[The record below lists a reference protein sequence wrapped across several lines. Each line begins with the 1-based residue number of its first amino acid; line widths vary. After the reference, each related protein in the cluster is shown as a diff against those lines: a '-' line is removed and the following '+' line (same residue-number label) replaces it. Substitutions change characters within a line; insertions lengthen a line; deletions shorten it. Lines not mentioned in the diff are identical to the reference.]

1 MKKILTR
8 AAALLMAGTLIITLF
23 GCEQSE
29 PHPENEIIEY
39 TITAEPQ
46 SLDPQ
51 IAADYSS
58 ILLITNLF
66 EGLVREGADGEIK
79 SGAAKSWDISENGEK
94 YTFHLY
100 EDTCWSNG
108 DRVTADDFV
117 FGITRALDP
126 ITRSETAPEL
136 FIIKNAADFHSGK
149 EVSLGVNAPDENT
162 VEITLEYPTD
172 ALLSVLTLPAAMPC
186 EEKFFSETHGK
197 YGKEPEL
204 LITNG
209 PFAIRENY
217 GWDHGKYIYIRRS
230 ENYKAGNPALPLG
243 VNFTISDAP
252 ADRIAAITSENTD
265 LIEIF
270 GSDLYRAEQ
279 SGLTVTTTA
288 NTLWGI
294 CFNTDIKAFKNAKL
308 RVALLGSL
316 DRKTLLD
323 DVPESY
329 IKTSQLIAD
338 KISFGGIPYR
348 KTVGDITLDKAQ
360 DPHQM
365 FDRAVSELLEKEI
378 ELKNSYTVICLDDDT
393 SSAVVTE
400 LLATWN
406 EVTGSYFNKEPL
418 SRSELEQR
426 IAGGDYEI
434 AVAPLN
440 TSVDSPMEF
449 LSAFR
454 SDSMNNF
461 IRLNYPKYDE
471 FIDAAAGSTAALDMI
486 SSLHQAEKYLIEY
499 GYLYPLYYESRYF
512 ASLKTL
518 GGELFT
524 THNTA
529 IDFTNANKF
538 TEEDNEDN
546 RHLD

>member
-1 MKKILTR
+1 MKNTLKRTASLLLIC
-8 AAALLMAGTLIITLF
+8 ALFFTLF
-23 GCEQSE
+23 GCEKDE

-39 TITAEPQ
+39 TLASEPL

-58 ILLITNLF
+58 VLLITNLF
-66 EGLVREGADGEIK
+66 EGLVREASDGSIK
-79 SGAAKSWDISENGEK
+79 PGAARSWDVSENGEK

-108 DRVTADDFV
+108 DAVTADDFV
-117 FGITRALDP
+117 FGIKRALDP
-126 ITRSETAPEL
+126 VTRSDTAPEL
-136 FIIKNAADFHSGK
+136 FIIKNGADYHKGADV
-149 EVSLGVNAPDENT
+149 ELGVTAPDKNT

-186 EEKFFSETHGK
+186 QEKFFSDTHGK

-209 PFAIRENY
+209 PFAIKKEY
-217 GWDHGKYIYIRRS
+217 GWDHNKYIYIRRS
-230 ENYKAGNPALPLG
+230 ENYNAANPALPLG
-243 VNFTISDAP
+243 VNFTIGSAP
-252 ADRIAAITSENTD
+252 ADRVAAITSKQTD

-279 SGLTVTTTA
+279 SGLTVQTTA
-288 NTLWGI
+288 NALWGV

-323 DVPESY
+323 NVPESY
-329 IKTSQLIAD
+329 VKTSQLIAD

-348 KTVGDITLDKAQ
+348 KTVGDVTLDKAQ

-365 FDRAVSELLEKEI
+365 FERAVSELSEKEI
-378 ELKNSYTVICLDDDT
+378 ELKKTYTVICPDDDT
-393 SSAVVTE
+393 SSAIVTK
-400 LLATWN
+400 LLAQWN
-406 EVTGSYFNKEPL
+406 EVTGRYFNKEPL
-418 SRSELEQR
+418 PRAELEQR
-426 IAGGDYEI
+426 ILSGDYEI
-434 AVAPLN
+434 AAAPLN

-449 LSAFR
+449 FSSFR
-454 SDSMNNF
+454 SDSSNNF

-471 FIDAAAGSTAALDMI
+471 FIDRAASSANAADMI
-486 SSLHQAEKYLIEY
+486 SSLNEAEKYLIEY

-512 ASLKTL
+512 ASLSTFDGVTFCTK
-518 GGELFT
+518 
-524 THNTA
+524 NMA
-529 IDFTNANKF
+529 IDFTEAKKIR
-538 TEEDNEDN
+538 ED
-546 RHLD
+546 

>member
-1 MKKILTR
+1 MKDLIKR
-8 AAALLMAGTLIITLF
+8 AAALILAASLFITLP
-23 GCEQSE
+23 GCGHDE
-29 PHPENEIIEY
+29 PHPEDEIIEY
-39 TITAEPQ
+39 NLTAEPL

-58 ILLITNLF
+58 VLLITNLF
-66 EGLVREGADGEIK
+66 EGLVREGADGNIK
-79 SGAAKSWDISENGEK
+79 PGVAKSWDISEDGEK

-100 EDTCWSNG
+100 DDTCWSNG
-108 DRVTADDFV
+108 DPVTAQDFV

-136 FIIKNAADFHSGK
+136 FIIKNAADFHDGK
-149 EVSLGVNAPDENT
+149 EVELGVSAPDKNT

-186 EEKFFSETHGK
+186 EEKFFSDTHGK

-243 VNFTISDAP
+243 VNFTIGSAP
-252 ADRIAAITSENTD
+252 ADPISALTSKQTD

-279 SGLTVTTTA
+279 SGLSVKTTA
-288 NTLWGI
+288 SALWGI

-323 DVPESY
+323 GVPESY

-360 DPHQM
+360 DPRQM
-365 FDRAVSELLEKEI
+365 FSRAVSELAEKEI

-393 SSAVVTE
+393 SSAIVTE
-400 LLATWN
+400 LIAIWN

-418 SRSELEQR
+418 TRAELEQR
-426 IAGGDYEI
+426 IALGDYEI

-449 LSAFR
+449 LSTFR
-454 SDSMNNF
+454 SDSANNF

-471 FIDAAAGSTAALDMI
+471 FIDAAAKSTIASDMI
-486 SSLHQAEKYLIEY
+486 SSLHEAEKYLIEY
-499 GYLYPLYYESRYF
+499 GYLFPLYYESRYF
-512 ASLKTL
+512 ASLETFDGVIFCTRSNAL
-518 GGELFT
+518 
-524 THNTA
+524 
-529 IDFTNANKF
+529 DFTEAKKLR
-538 TEEDNEDN
+538 ED
-546 RHLD
+546 